1 MTMLD
6 TWLDRSE
13 RNAILERIDQQA
25 KEIDP
30 RRVAMT
36 LLALPLFVLGYVVAS
51 VCKVVWMVGTWMW
64 VAMLAGWQTQRT
76 PRRDDDH
83 G

>member
-30 RRVAMT
+30 RRVVMT

-64 VAMLAGWQTQRT
+64 VAMLAGWQTQRA
-76 PRRDDDH
+76 PRRDDH